1 MKLASVEIEC
11 LGSAVLMPDEDGNLA
26 SFFTTAR
33 CYFHP
38 IGERILAEDP
48 HTWI

>member
-1 MKLASVEIEC
+1 MKLASVEIDC
-11 LGSAVLMPDEDGNLA
+11 LGTHRAVPDEDGNLVP
-26 SFFTTAR
+26 FFTTVR

-48 HTWI
+48 HVWI